1 VYSKNAKMEQN
12 SMSSI
17 FFSLWGLKLQTRG
30 NFNETPENCQIILAE
45 KNSSESLYLENHFSE
60 SE

>member
-1 VYSKNAKMEQN
+1 MLKWNKT

-17 FFSLWGLKLQTRG
+17 FFSLWGLKLQIRD
-30 NFNETPENCQIILAE
+30 NFNENPENCQIILAE

-60 SE
+60 S